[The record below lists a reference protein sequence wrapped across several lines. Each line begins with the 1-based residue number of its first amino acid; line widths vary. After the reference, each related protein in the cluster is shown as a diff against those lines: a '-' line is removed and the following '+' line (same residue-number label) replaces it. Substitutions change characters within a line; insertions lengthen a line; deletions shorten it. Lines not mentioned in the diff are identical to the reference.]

1 MEYGSP
7 RILLISFKNDSLRDK
22 LPGMEGIYVTEPKL
36 HNGKQHLKQDSGEYE
51 IVYEEENYKIEN
63 KKLDK
68 VAKAIGFSYRPH
80 EITDWEYREEYLEGI
95 SWMRAKGLEISV
107 EEDCIPDSDYCQGN
121 LVCGE
126 KGICY
131 YPHLIQKKCC
141 MQFALPEIPRK

>member
-22 LPGMEGIYVTEPKL
+22 LPGMEGIYITEPKL

-63 KKLDK
+63 KKLGTG
-68 VAKAIGFSYRPH
+68 VYANGFSYKPH
-80 EITDWEYREEYLEGI
+80 EITDWEYSDRNLKV
-95 SWMRAKGLEISV
+95 KGLEISV

-121 LVCGE
+121 LVCGD

-141 MQFALPEIPRK
+141 MQFALPEIPRN

>member
-63 KKLDK
+63 KKLGK
-68 VAKAIGFSYRPH
+68 VVYANGFSYKPH
-80 EITDWEYREEYLEGI
+80 EITDWEYSDRNLKV
-95 SWMRAKGLEISV
+95 KGLEISV

>member
-63 KKLDK
+63 KKLGK
-68 VAKAIGFSYRPH
+68 VANAIGFSYRPH

-121 LVCGE
+121 LVCGD

-141 MQFALPEIPRK
+141 MQFALPEIPRN

>member
-1 MEYGSP
+1 
-7 RILLISFKNDSLRDK
+7 
-22 LPGMEGIYVTEPKL
+22 MEGIYVTEPKL

>member
-22 LPGMEGIYVTEPKL
+22 LPGMEGIYITEPKL

-63 KKLDK
+63 KKLGTG
-68 VAKAIGFSYRPH
+68 VYANGFSYKPH
-80 EITDWEYREEYLEGI
+80 EITDWEYSDRNLKV
-95 SWMRAKGLEISV
+95 KGLEISV

-121 LVCGE
+121 LICGE

>member
-63 KKLDK
+63 KKLGTG
-68 VAKAIGFSYRPH
+68 VYANGFSYKPH
-80 EITDWEYREEYLEGI
+80 EITDWEYSDRNLKV
-95 SWMRAKGLEISV
+95 KGLEISV

-121 LVCGE
+121 LVCGD

>member
-121 LVCGE
+121 LICGE

>member
-63 KKLDK
+63 KKLGTG
-68 VAKAIGFSYRPH
+68 VYANGFSYKPH
-80 EITDWEYREEYLEGI
+80 EITDWEYSDRNLKV
-95 SWMRAKGLEISV
+95 KGLEISV

-121 LVCGE
+121 LICGE

>member
-1 MEYGSP
+1 
-7 RILLISFKNDSLRDK
+7 
-22 LPGMEGIYVTEPKL
+22 MEGIYVTEPKL

-63 KKLDK
+63 KKLGTG
-68 VAKAIGFSYRPH
+68 VYANGFSYKPH
-80 EITDWEYREEYLEGI
+80 EITDWEYSDRNLKV
-95 SWMRAKGLEISV
+95 KGLEISV

-121 LVCGE
+121 LVCGD

>member
-22 LPGMEGIYVTEPKL
+22 LPGMEGIYITEPKL

-63 KKLDK
+63 KKLGTG
-68 VAKAIGFSYRPH
+68 VYANGFSYKPH
-80 EITDWEYREEYLEGI
+80 EITDWEYSDRNLKV
-95 SWMRAKGLEISV
+95 KGLEISV

-121 LVCGE
+121 LVCGD

-141 MQFALPEIPRK
+141 MQFALPEIHRKRN

>member
-63 KKLDK
+63 KKLGTG
-68 VAKAIGFSYRPH
+68 VYANGFSYKPH
-80 EITDWEYREEYLEGI
+80 EITDWEYSDRNLKV
-95 SWMRAKGLEISV
+95 KGLEISV

-121 LVCGE
+121 LVCGD

-141 MQFALPEIPRK
+141 MQFALPEIPRN